1 MVQVLHANYETIN
14 ISCANKKKEAGI
26 LNEDHALDHHEQQLK
41 RRRRV
46 DLDGGHNG
54 GNEL

>member
-1 MVQVLHANYETIN
+1 MQITKQSTFHVRTR
-14 ISCANKKKEAGI
+14 KKEAGI